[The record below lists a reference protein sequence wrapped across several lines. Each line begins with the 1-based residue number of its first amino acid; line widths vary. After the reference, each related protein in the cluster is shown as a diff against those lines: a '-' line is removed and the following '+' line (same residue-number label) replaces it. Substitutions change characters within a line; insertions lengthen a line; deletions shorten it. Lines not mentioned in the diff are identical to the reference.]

1 MLQMDSTTTSDEDLL
16 ADGVLTLHADTS
28 DLSTIDSAI
37 IASCSNPPPPP
48 PGPRPTSTPPHRSPN
63 MYVYEDEIPVY
74 MENVKALAT
83 INIDPN
89 LHLQPDPSPTVPSK
103 LDLEHPGAIR
113 SSSFKTLAHTN
124 QFTSVSPTEPKLAL
138 ITMQLITPS
147 MPKPHT
153 TSTFISGYETN
164 GCRNPNYI
172 YRLLAQSKH
181 QLLNTTPFL
190 IDFAQGAQI
199 NIHTCEIGYLVHDR
213 RSRNNIL
220 NRYTRFMT
228 APMWERQPN
237 PKVVNQED
245 GQHMCYFHILFYL
258 TIVPIITK
266 QPKMVNRGT
275 ITENTEHSSQIF
287 ELHHRLAEKTAASIL
302 RFSQQNYPLIKP
314 SNPNPFRK
322 RPSSPMSPPP
332 HKISRTH
339 N

>member
-1 MLQMDSTTTSDEDLL
+1 MLQMASTTSDEDLL
-16 ADGVLTLHADTS
+16 ADVVLTLHADTT

-48 PGPRPTSTPPHRSPN
+48 SGPRPSSTPPYKSPN
-63 MYVYEDEIPVY
+63 VYVYEQEIPVY

-83 INIDPN
+83 VSIDPN
-89 LHLQPDPSPTVPSK
+89 LNLQLDQSPTSLSK

-113 SSSFKTLAHTN
+113 SSSFKTVANTN
-124 QFTSVSPTEPKLAL
+124 QFKSETQIEPKLVL

-153 TSTFISGYETN
+153 TTTFITGYEPG

-181 QLLNTTPFL
+181 QLLTTTPFL

-199 NIHTCEIGYLVHDR
+199 KIENCEIGYLVHDR
-213 RSRNNIL
+213 RSRNNLL
-220 NRYTRFMT
+220 NRYTRFMK
-228 APMWERQPN
+228 AAAWERQPS
-237 PKVVNQED
+237 PKIVLQED
-245 GQHMCYFHILFYL
+245 DQHMCYFHILFYL
-258 TIVPIITK
+258 TFVPLIPK

-275 ITENTEHSSQIF
+275 ITENTENSSQI
-287 ELHHRLAEKTAASIL
+287 LDIHHRLAEKTAAKIL

-332 HKISRTH
+332 GKVSRTH